1 MREHEHDVQ
10 NGANQSR
17 GVKKPT
23 LQHVIIFHRKTDEK
37 KAKWIGEK
45 ERNKQINRQN
55 KKQNE

>member
-23 LQHVIIFHRKTDEK
+23 LQHVIIFQRKNRRNK
-37 KAKWIGEK
+37 KAK
-45 ERNKQINRQN
+45 
-55 KKQNE
+55 